1 MRILAVGAHPD
12 DIELA
17 CGGTLS
23 KYSQRGDQV
32 VMAYVTNG
40 NMGHKEIPPEELAQ
54 IRKAEAKR
62 ATEIIGAEMI
72 WMDYPD
78 EWLFSNRETREDF
91 IDMIREARP
100 DLIITHLPDDY
111 HPDHRQVSQLV
122 FDASFLASVP
132 HVKTTHLA
140 HEKVTPIY
148 YMEPLAGQGF
158 NPTEYVDISDTFQ
171 LKRQMLACHQS
182 QVKWLKEHDNIDFLE
197 FMETIAK
204 FRGLQCGVAYAEGFR
219 RANVWPRVVAQ
230 RVLP

>member
-1 MRILAVGAHPD
+1 
-12 DIELA
+12 
-17 CGGTLS
+17 
-23 KYSQRGDQV
+23 
-32 VMAYVTNG
+32 MAYVTNG

-72 WMDYPD
+72 WMNYPD
-78 EWLFSNRETREDF
+78 EWVFSNRETREDF

-100 DLIITHLPDDY
+100 DLILSHSPDDY

-132 HVKTTHLA
+132 YVKTTHPA

-148 YMEPLAGQGF
+148 YMEPLGGQGF

-219 RANVWPRVVAQ
+219 RANVWPRIVAR